1 MALYKTR
8 GIVLGSRPFDENAK
22 LVTIFAKD
30 HGKITVIAKGAK
42 RPTSKFGGRLE
53 TFTYA
58 ELLLAKGKSLD
69 ILSQMEVVES
79 FQAIRE
85 NPAWLNLSFYFVKII
100 QNASLQGHKNNRMLK
115 LLLTSLKKIIDGPP
129 GQSLEY
135 IVKFFEVNFLKIEG
149 LYRGDRMTED
159 LITEHIEKDVRWWKN
174 QVLATQD
181 L

>member
-1 MALYKTR
+1 MALYKTK

-53 TFTYA
+53 AFTYA

-85 NPAWLNLSFYFVKII
+85 NPDWLNLGFYFIKIV
-100 QNASLQGHKNNRMLK
+100 QSATLQGHTNNKLLK
-115 LLLTSLKKIIDGPP
+115 LLLMSLKKIIDGE
-129 GQSLEY
+129 SIHY
-135 IVKFFEVNFLKIEG
+135 VVKFFETNFLKIEG
-149 LYRGDRMTED
+149 LYRKDRMTED